1 MSKGIVW
8 DSRRGEAQCK
18 VPWAGVTG
26 TKLHIFGLFLVE
38 FAQMATPYLE
48 NICGRRPSNGLVV
61 GRTASLLGRLG
72 AGALGVVVTVKRP
85 FRGVTDVLDSS
96 TDRKKKED
104 GERRF
109 CFHSQIFA
117 SLFGSHPLLRFVQ
130 GNLALANVDPSRLP
144 TSEAATT
151 TTNTRR
157 PPPVRCSKTLVRID
171 DDNDDPHP
179 STNTALKM
187 VKLQSYNQA
196 QFHEIIVIPPD
207 DPLPSPAFSQLTAR
221 ACKPPASYNALA
233 ASEAHP
239 HTPVDLLIVSAN
251 DQDHSR
257 PQTPYV
263 SDMGMTTSSN
273 GKSSSSN
280 GADRLPATPA
290 TQESQGSLVVT
301 PLTPLFPFSI
311 SSSPSQ
317 SLAAPTAATCT
328 ATTAAGPLFVP
339 CYSTNSTAG
348 PVEVITT
355 YDVAPAHDIPS
366 EPQHHCQH
374 HDKQVRRGH
383 ASSAKLLLPS
393 PTSPLSR
400 AKDSSPFS
408 TTEDDALVDHQ
419 ALSMQPSKA
428 MGAEIDTSPVPE
440 KLSARE
446 AAPDQS
452 QNDLAT
458 QVETL
463 TAQLNRL
470 QRQCDQMAGLM
481 QLKDWVT
488 SLWMKRTYKWE
499 AQATELE
506 RDRDNL
512 RQQLDR
518 TQECKVF
525 WRRTATER
533 LTVSQQWADLCQK
546 QTEEIVDLKHR
557 VVSYQGRTEM
567 LEHLLDEAGSVASA
581 ASTELARS
589 VDGLESLEDVDEMV
603 STQPQS
609 PSAVHTS
616 FPTRTSYMST
626 ISAISS
632 TSGSSA
638 AESYTDDLDVD
649 EDGLPSPPSEPTFS
663 YSPAHS
669 PALTESA
676 ELAEFEPES
685 TSTYSKAEIE
695 TMLAD
700 LRAGQTE
707 FEAHLIKYAADR
719 EALDQGWDELMQAQD
734 RFEEN
739 YEAAARRAATFDR
752 RSNMLLDQEVELD
765 LLKRRYMDKI
775 RNYEFISVDLKQRED
790 RYFAGLDH
798 VHILTEDTEVLRMHN
813 EATERVLREEWDDV
827 EDAWMAVWRRQN
839 RLIRAAQM
847 CLCACVCGNRG
858 EVESWNDDEVPALL
872 LGEDGR
878 ESERAKR
885 VHAIVAEEMK
895 KRRDEERNEGRRLRC
910 VRDCECPECAPKEV
924 EVSASAGVGVRQALM
939 DRGFFLRNCR
949 ARLSIMDRLIKM
961 DCTGWL
967 WSYPWL
973 HVPQVKVRGWTPLF
987 HIRDGY

>member
-1 MSKGIVW
+1 M
-8 DSRRGEAQCK
+8 
-18 VPWAGVTG
+18 
-26 TKLHIFGLFLVE
+26 
-38 FAQMATPYLE
+38 
-48 NICGRRPSNGLVV
+48 
-61 GRTASLLGRLG
+61 
-72 AGALGVVVTVKRP
+72 
-85 FRGVTDVLDSS
+85 
-96 TDRKKKED
+96 
-104 GERRF
+104 
-109 CFHSQIFA
+109 
-117 SLFGSHPLLRFVQ
+117 
-130 GNLALANVDPSRLP
+130 
-144 TSEAATT
+144 
-151 TTNTRR
+151 
-157 PPPVRCSKTLVRID
+157 RID

-187 VKLQSYNQA
+187 VKLQSYSQA

-221 ACKPPASYNALA
+221 ACRPPASYNALA

-251 DQDHSR
+251 AQDHSR
-257 PQTPYV
+257 PQNFYV
-263 SDMGMTTSSN
+263 SDLGTTTSSN
-273 GKSSSSN
+273 GNSSSSN

-290 TQESQGSLVVT
+290 TPADQGSLVAT
-301 PLTPLFPFSI
+301 PLTPLSPFPT

-317 SLAAPTAATCT
+317 SLPDPTAATGT
-328 ATTAAGPLFVP
+328 ATTAAGPLVVSCY

-348 PVEVITT
+348 PVELTT
-355 YDVAPAHDIPS
+355 TFDVSPAHEISS
-366 EPQHHCQH
+366 EPQHHCQR

-383 ASSAKLLLPS
+383 ASGANLLLPS
-393 PTSPLSR
+393 PTSPPSR
-400 AKDSSPFS
+400 AKVITPFS
-408 TTEDDALVDHQ
+408 TTEDDALVVGQQ
-419 ALSMQPSKA
+419 ALSMPPPKT
-428 MGAEIDTSPVPE
+428 MDAEIDTSPVPE
-440 KLSARE
+440 RLSAKE
-446 AAPDQS
+446 AALDQS
-452 QNDLAT
+452 QSDLAT

-481 QLKDWVT
+481 HLKDWVT

-506 RDRDNL
+506 RDRDHL

-533 LTVSQQWADLCQK
+533 LTVSQQWADQCQK

-557 VVSYQGRTEM
+557 VVTYQERTEM

-589 VDGLESLEDVDEMV
+589 VDGLEGLEDADEQV
-603 STQPQS
+603 RTQPQS

-632 TSGSSA
+632 TSGSSG

-663 YSPAHS
+663 YSPARS
-669 PALTESA
+669 PALAEPAESP
-676 ELAEFEPES
+676 EPES
-685 TSTYSKAEIE
+685 TPKYSKEEIE

-707 FEAHLIKYAADR
+707 FEAHLIKYAADVKALDQGWEELDQGR
-719 EALDQGWDELMQAQD
+719 EALDQGWEELMVAQD
-734 RFEEN
+734 RFGEE
-739 YEAAARRAATFDR
+739 YDAAARRAAAFDR

-765 LLKRRYMDKI
+765 LLKRRYMDKA
-775 RNYEFISVDLKQRED
+775 RNHMLISVDLKQRED

-798 VHILTEDTEVLRMHN
+798 VHILTEDMEVLRMQN
-813 EATERVLREEWDDV
+813 EAKERVLREEWDDV

-847 CLCACVCGNRG
+847 CRCACVCGNRG

-878 ESERAKR
+878 ESEREKR
-885 VHAIVAEEMK
+885 VHAMVAEEMK

-910 VRDCECPECAPKEV
+910 VRDCECPECAPNEV
-924 EVSASAGVGVRQALM
+924 EVSASVGVGVRLALM
-939 DRGFFLRNCR
+939 VREFFLRNCR
-949 ARLSIMDRLIKM
+949 ARHSTMDRLIKM

-987 HIRDGY
+987 HVRDGY